1 MIFAPDVL
9 RSSFQRKHIAT
20 LQELKQALQTTSTM
34 TVFRR
39 LKALGYRTS
48 YSHRGKYYTL
58 LHIPQFDERGL
69 WSSGGVWFSLDGNL
83 LATAQRFVEQSP
95 AGVTASEL
103 QVVLHVEVKQ
113 TLLQLYQRKRVDR
126 RDQEG
131 VFVYFA
137 WEGKR
142 QREQRARRQGQP
154 AVPEIGPSAVAR
166 ELSPELK
173 AAILLFYSLLDEQ
186 QRRLYAGLESLKL
199 GHGGDRQLAD
209 FLDLDPHTVARGRQ
223 QLLAQDVEVDRARK
237 AGGGRKRVEK
247 KRPK

>member
-1 MIFAPDVL
+1 MIFTPDVL

-69 WSSGGVWFSLDGNL
+69 WSSGGVWFSLVGNL

-126 RDQEG
+126 RDVGGVFIYFAQEG
-131 VFVYFA
+131 R
-137 WEGKR
+137 R
-142 QREQRARRQGQP
+142 QREQRGRRQSQP
-154 AVPEIGPSAVAR
+154 AVPEIGQGVVLAAVGITG
-166 ELSPELK
+166 
-173 AAILLFYSLLDEQ
+173 AI
-186 QRRLYAGLESLKL
+186 A
-199 GHGGDRQLAD
+199 
-209 FLDLDPHTVARGRQ
+209 
-223 QLLAQDVEVDRARK
+223 
-237 AGGGRKRVEK
+237 
-247 KRPK
+247 